1 MLAYIYPIIYI
12 LSQSL
17 VGIIIALI
25 GYNFPPYVVLLVL
38 STISTIFFGVIERN
52 RLIELFTKLWKHPKQ
67 FIYLFS
73 STGIV
78 WWLVYQLTILSSPG
92 EALILL
98 LTFTALYASLFE
110 KRYLKA
116 ILIFSN
122 ILILILISQ
131 NITLLVVSFAT
142 IAGFF
147 TLIFQKSSYIL
158 NKKYY
163 VDEKQVLAIRFVP
176 FWLILLYITA
186 SHSSEFELSSY
197 YIILSIIV
205 GLLVLIP
212 TFLTHKCINI
222 LGGYLFSYIGMVI
235 PLLTFLFQELILH
248 IHTNIWV
255 YIICILSIIS
265 TNYDLFISY
274 DSRTNNK

>member
-38 STISTIFFGVIERN
+38 STISTIFFGVIERH
-52 RLIELFTKLWKHPKQ
+52 RLLELYTKLWKHPKQ

-98 LTFTALYASLFE
+98 LIFTALYASLFE
-110 KRYLKA
+110 KKYFKA
-116 ILIFSN
+116 SLILFN
-122 ILILILISQ
+122 ILVLTLISQ
-131 NITLLVVSFAT
+131 NITVLVFGLAT
-142 IAGFF
+142 VAGFF
-147 TLIFQKSSYIL
+147 TLIFQKSSYSL
-158 NKKYY
+158 GKKYY
-163 VDEKQVLAIRFVP
+163 VNEKQVLAIRFVP
-176 FWLILLYITA
+176 FLLILLYITV
-186 SHSSEFELSSY
+186 SHCNEFELNFY
-197 YIILSIIV
+197 YMLLSVIV

-222 LGGYLFSYIGMVI
+222 LGGHTFSYIGMII

-265 TNYDLFISY
+265 TNYDLFMNY
-274 DSRTNNK
+274 GSRTNNK